1 MMDYIIGQPVDS
13 CWDGHSNEQK
23 MDVSKQ
29 PAKMILAMQSV
40 KLPEPG
46 SGFRPYPSGCQP
58 LESQIR
64 LRVTDMA
71 CGLGERR
78 SISISI

>member
-1 MMDYIIGQPVDS
+1 DTKYFITMRYIMMDYIIGQPVDS

-40 KLPEPG
+40 KLPEP
-46 SGFRPYPSGCQP
+46 
-58 LESQIR
+58 
-64 LRVTDMA
+64 
-71 CGLGERR
+71 
-78 SISISI
+78 